1 MSWVVMMVSV
11 SLGRVFGGIEV
22 LLKVAFFVWSAALG
36 KIPTIDNLRKR
47 RVIVVDRSCM
57 CKRNRESVNP
67 LLLHCELKF
76 FK

>member
-1 MSWVVMMVSV
+1 MGCHDGFRFSWKSV
-11 SLGRVFGGIEV
+11 WRIEV